1 MHLVYCKCS
10 INTYWIDGWMDG
22 WKRGIRRGT
31 DLELKEFSG
40 KTVEKIAFERQAELG
55 HLKIRRGVGQVPE

>member
-1 MHLVYCKCS
+1 
-10 INTYWIDGWMDG
+10 MDG

-55 HLKIRRGVGQVPE
+55 HLKIRRGVGQGPE